1 MENSKVTR
9 ESILAKTHYG
19 LGIYAHVLRKYYPGE
34 VVLKVVGRD
43 CGPTRNPFN
52 DNKPTLHV
60 WLHKEVPG
68 KALSAE
74 WALHKDLDGAIPEGD
89 AFDFAARH
97 YNLTGDE
104 LLDTLNQ
111 EMFLHIGEERSSY
124 SIRKRTQL
132 RDLPVE
138 ESKEETISIRPFSF
152 FRPPSRTSSRVA
164 PPTWWTSTS
173 TSPATMHW
181 SAPKDSVL

>member
-9 ESILAKTHYG
+9 EAILAKTHYG

-43 CGPTRNPFN
+43 CGLTRNPFN

-89 AFDFAARH
+89 AFDFAALH
-97 YNLTGDE
+97 YNQSGDE

-111 EMFLHIGEERSSY
+111 EMFLHIGEERSFY
-124 SIRKRTQL
+124 SIRSRSPEKRQSPSDRSL
-132 RDLPVE
+132 SSVL
-138 ESKEETISIRPFSF
+138 
-152 FRPPSRTSSRVA
+152 PSRTLSRA
-164 PPTWWTSTS
+164 ALPTWLTFTS
-173 TSPATMHW
+173 TSPATT
-181 SAPKDSVL
+181 PGNVPNGSVR